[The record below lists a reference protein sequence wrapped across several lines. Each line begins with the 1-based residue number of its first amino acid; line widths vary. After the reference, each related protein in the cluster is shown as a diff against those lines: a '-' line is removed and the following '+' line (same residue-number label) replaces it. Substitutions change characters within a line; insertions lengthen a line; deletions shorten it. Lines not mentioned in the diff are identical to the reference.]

1 MKPEL
6 EKLAQHRLGRAK
18 EAFVE
23 GEHLLTKSAFME
35 LKVGIF
41 NSSSRAPVS
50 RKTFPYEEGTERSR
64 TGPQYCLLTC

>member
-50 RKTFPYEEGTERSR
+50 RKTFP
-64 TGPQYCLLTC
+64 